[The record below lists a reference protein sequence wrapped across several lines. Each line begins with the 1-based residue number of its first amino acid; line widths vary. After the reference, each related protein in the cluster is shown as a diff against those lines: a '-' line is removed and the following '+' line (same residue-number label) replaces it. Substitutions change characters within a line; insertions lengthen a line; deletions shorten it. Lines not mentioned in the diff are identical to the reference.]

1 MANLERS
8 DVDGVT
14 VLRLKG
20 TLDRIELGD
29 VEQTFREATHRD
41 HASVVID
48 LADVNFLTT
57 PAIAMFL
64 DAAKTLRHSGG
75 RVVVTGPSPRVEDV
89 LRRLRLDSLLPVVGS
104 VAEGIARVLASP
116 DAGRVMGERGI
127 GYADE
132 CLDVER
138 SVAKL
143 THTYRALRGRRR

>member
-29 VEQTFREATHRD
+29 VERTFHDATHRGR
-41 HASVVID
+41 ASVVID
-48 LADVNFLTT
+48 LADVDFLTT

-89 LRRLRLDSLLPVVGS
+89 LRRLRLDSLLPVLGS
-104 VAEGIARVLASP
+104 VAEGIARVKNGAAP
-116 DAGRVMGERGI
+116 
-127 GYADE
+127 
-132 CLDVER
+132 LDLNVDVQPPGGVTPKDPTN
-138 SVAKL
+138 S
-143 THTYRALRGRRR
+143 TSGP

>member
-20 TLDRIELGD
+20 TLDRVELGD
-29 VEQTFREATHRD
+29 VEKTFREATHRD

-75 RVVVTGPSPRVEDV
+75 RIVVTGPSPRVEDV
-89 LRRLRLDSLLPVVGS
+89 LRRLRLDSLLPVMGT
-104 VAEGIARVLASP
+104 VAEGIARVRNGDPASVLN
-116 DAGRVMGERGI
+116 R
-127 GYADE
+127 
-132 CLDVER
+132 DVQPPA
-138 SVAKL
+138 SVTPKDP
-143 THTYRALRGRRR
+143 TSSTSGP

>member
-20 TLDRIELGD
+20 TLDRVELGD
-29 VEQTFREATHRD
+29 VEQTFRDATRRD
-41 HASVVID
+41 HASIVID

-89 LRRLRLDSLLPVVGS
+89 LRRLRLDSLLPVLGT
-104 VAEGIARVLASP
+104 VAEGIARVRNGAPPHNLN
-116 DAGRVMGERGI
+116 V
-127 GYADE
+127 
-132 CLDVER
+132 DVQPPGGVTPKVPPG
-138 SVAKL
+138 S
-143 THTYRALRGRRR
+143 TSGP

>member
-20 TLDRIELGD
+20 TLDRVELSD
-29 VEQTFREATHRD
+29 VEQTFREATRRD
-41 HASVVID
+41 QASVVID

-89 LRRLRLDSLLPVVGS
+89 LRRLRLDSLLPVLRS
-104 VAEGIARVLASP
+104 VAEGIARVK
-116 DAGRVMGERGI
+116 AGAAPHPMNR
-127 GYADE
+127 
-132 CLDVER
+132 DVLPP
-138 SVAKL
+138 SAVTPKVPPGSTSGPA
-143 THTYRALRGRRR
+143 AAPPGP

>member
-20 TLDRIELGD
+20 TLDRLELGD
-29 VEQTFREATHRD
+29 VEKTFHDATHRD

-75 RVVVTGPSPRVEDV
+75 RVVVTGPPPRVENV
-89 LRRLRLDSLLPVVGS
+89 LRRLRLDVLLPVLGS
-104 VAEGIARVLASP
+104 VAEGIARVRNGDPRAVMNLDVQSP
-116 DAGRVMGERGI
+116 DGVTPKDPPGSKSDPSAAPRDR
-127 GYADE
+127 
-132 CLDVER
+132 
-138 SVAKL
+138 
-143 THTYRALRGRRR
+143 